1 MAFRIK
7 GANGILEE
15 LINWVSSRTD
25 KLTDFN
31 VGSATR
37 TLLESVALQ
46 AEEFYYDLKK
56 GIEHAI
62 RNSCYNAFSFDRKP
76 ATRAEGYVT
85 VFYDE
90 PLYQDMLIPKGSL
103 FHTGNNR
110 LKKEY
115 YRTTENVKVLA
126 GSKSIIVKVE
136 AVELG
141 KRGNAVAGEICKMQ
155 MGAANIKNIANT
167 NDIVNGKN
175 RESEA
180 SRAQRFK
187 EYVHT
192 LQRGTAEAIAYG
204 IKQVPGVSG
213 VYIDDNYIGFVI
225 AYVHDKSG
233 NLSDELKADVL
244 KAVEEY
250 RSGGI
255 EVAIKPTVKRVVD
268 IDNIKVVYREGV
280 NDVLYD
286 SMITVAIKEYLGNMR
301 VSQSL
306 KYSSLLAYIYDSY
319 SEAISY
325 VDIANL
331 KDIDIRENEIVR
343 PGIIAVNTT
352 VAKLTGKEKS

>member
-1 MAFRIK
+1 MAFKIK
-7 GANGILEE
+7 GANSILEG

-37 TLLESVALQ
+37 TLLESVSLQ

-56 GIEHAI
+56 GVEHAI
-62 RNSCYNAFSFDRKP
+62 RNSCYNAFSFERKP
-76 ATRAEGYVT
+76 AVRAEGYVT

-90 PLYQDMLIPKGSL
+90 PLYQDTIIAKGSI

-110 LKKEY
+110 LRKEY
-115 YRTTENVKVLA
+115 YRTTENVKVLE
-126 GSKSIIVKVE
+126 GSKSVILKVE
-136 AVELG
+136 AVEVG

-155 MGAANIKNIANT
+155 MGPANIKNIANT
-167 NDIVNGKN
+167 NDIVNGKD

-225 AYVHDKSG
+225 AYVHDKEG
-233 NLSDELKADVL
+233 NLSDELKADIF
-244 KAVEEY
+244 KAVETY
-250 RSGGI
+250 RAGGI
-255 EVAIKPTVKRVVD
+255 EVAIKPTVKKVVD
-268 IDNIKVVYREGV
+268 IDNIKVIYRDGV
-280 NDVLYD
+280 NNILYD

-325 VDIANL
+325 VDLENL
-331 KDIDIRENEIVR
+331 KDVNVRENEIIR

-352 VAKLTGKEKS
+352 IEKLSGREKS